1 MLACLLRLHSI
12 WLRIALLIG
21 MALST
26 VPAIATSNRGMFIG
40 LGISAAY
47 VLLRQFLAANWRAV
61 GTGVAAITA
70 VVVAL
75 FASGTVDNILGR
87 QDYSD
92 STGGRAALYRATW
105 KATLES
111 PIIGYGTP
119 RMEPSI
125 GVSMGTQGYLWTLMF
140 CFGFV
145 GLALFALFMVCTV
158 AGGARVKTTSGY
170 WLHSVP
176 VACCVV
182 FIFYSFDIAQMTIL
196 MLASMACIRSIRDGE
211 GL

>member
-1 MLACLLRLHSI
+1 MLACLLRLRSI
-12 WLRIALLIG
+12 WLRVALLIG

-61 GTGVAAITA
+61 GMGVAAIAA
-70 VVVAL
+70 VIVAL

-105 KATLES
+105 NATLS
-111 PIIGYGTP
+111 PRLSVMALRAWNRALVCRWAP
-119 RMEPSI
+119 R
-125 GVSMGTQGYLWTLMF
+125 VT
-140 CFGFV
+140 C
-145 GLALFALFMVCTV
+145 GL
-158 AGGARVKTTSGY
+158 
-170 WLHSVP
+170 
-176 VACCVV
+176 
-182 FIFYSFDIAQMTIL
+182 
-196 MLASMACIRSIRDGE
+196 
-211 GL
+211 

>member
-1 MLACLLRLHSI
+1 MLACLLRLRSI

-47 VLLRQFLAANWRAV
+47 VLLRQFLAAHWRAV
-61 GTGVAAITA
+61 GMGVAAIVA
-70 VVVAL
+70 VVCDTLCVGHCGQYSGSSGLLGLHRWPCGAL
-75 FASGTVDNILGR
+75 PRHLEGN
-87 QDYSD
+87 
-92 STGGRAALYRATW
+92 
-105 KATLES
+105 LES
-111 PIIGYGTP
+111 PIIGYGAP

-145 GLALFALFMVCTV
+145 GLALFVLFMACTV
-158 AGGARVKTTSGY
+158 ASGAR
-170 WLHSVP
+170 
-176 VACCVV
+176 
-182 FIFYSFDIAQMTIL
+182 
-196 MLASMACIRSIRDGE
+196 
-211 GL
+211 